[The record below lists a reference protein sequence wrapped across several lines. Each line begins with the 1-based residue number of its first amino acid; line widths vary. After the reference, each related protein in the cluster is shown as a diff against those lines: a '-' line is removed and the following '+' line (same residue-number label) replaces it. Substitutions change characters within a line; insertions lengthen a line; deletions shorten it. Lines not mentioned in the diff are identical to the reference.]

1 MIESEAAGN
10 CGWIPFEIER
20 EEPSTPDA
28 RRVPAPDAAVPIE
41 KCVAVAVPPV
51 HVGNCSRFAFVNVEP
66 ASVQSLAFVSATRA
80 YDVYATSLVVWSPVS
95 HGSDE

>member
-1 MIESEAAGN
+1 VIESEAIGN

-20 EEPSTPDA
+20 EEPRTPEA
-28 RRVPAPDAAVPIE
+28 RRTPAPEAAVPIA

-51 HVGNCSRFAFVNVEP
+51 HVGNCSRLAFVKVLP

-80 YDVYATSLVVWSPVS
+80 
-95 HGSDE
+95 